1 MIIAEEENDEGVWV
15 YDVSELPAQE
25 KIVTSEF
32 RAQMSDRP
40 EFKSKL
46 LRKSN
51 KINVRIMNKFTP
63 ESYQVKLLYLA

>member
-1 MIIAEEENDEGVWV
+1 MIVAEEENDEGVWV

-40 EFKSKL
+40 ELKSKL

-51 KINVRIMNKFTP
+51 KINVRIMKKFTP
-63 ESYQVKLLYLA
+63 ESYQVKLLYFA